1 MGVAF
6 FILYGTLYS
15 LGVFMS
21 QQKPNLWSSIISIFV
36 AIVAIGFMR
45 GITKD

>member
-6 FILYGTLYS
+6 FILYGTLYA

-21 QQKPNLWSSIISIFV
+21 RQKPNLWSSIISIFV